1 MRIVPERTAERHGGG
16 DQGGGGG
23 VALTVELQPP
33 PPPANAEVETTAPVD
48 RIVERWASD
57 KLARGEQIYD
67 MAKWSAQARE
77 RVRTNAQHWPRYI
90 EETLRAMNNPPDAE
104 TTSRTLIP
112 AAEALRRLY
121 DAKAAD
127 LQRLG
132 VPERDRIPLAV
143 DYACGEVWRCQIQ
156 PMPDG
161 GLPRLEDDLYRALG
175 YDRTTGLRFPAPA

>member
-1 MRIVPERTAERHGGG
+1 MTNTYTPGDVERVQELVGALRGSQLQEL
-16 DQGGGGG
+16 DS
-23 VALTVELQPP
+23 ALTQNRDGVLRVAENVARSPGLSC
-33 PPPANAEVETTAPVD
+33 PPAVL
-48 RIVERWASD
+48 
-57 KLARGEQIYD
+57 LARIRRGEHNRRTRVMSD
-67 MAKWSAQARE
+67 EHTATRE
-77 RVRTNAQHWPRYI
+77 
-90 EETLRAMNNPPDAE
+90 
-104 TTSRTLIP
+104 LIP

-121 DAKAAD
+121 DAKDAD

-175 YDRTTGLRFPAPA
+175 YDRTTGLRFPAPAA